1 MAPITTPVAVVK
13 LYAWEPPMMRII
25 ESIRAREVQL
35 LKKASLLRTC
45 IDALNITSPFLVSI
59 ASFAL
64 YTLSDPVNHLLTPQV
79 AFVSVT
85 LFSMLR
91 MPMIMIAE
99 LVAMAVQASVASR
112 RLGTFLLEEEVDE
125 TAVERDLEPDY
136 ERSIDVE
143 FASFDWPKDE
153 GSE

>member
-1 MAPITTPVAVVK
+1 M
-13 LYAWEPPMMRII
+13 
-25 ESIRAREVQL
+25 
-35 LKKASLLRTC
+35 
-45 IDALNITSPFLVSI
+45 
-59 ASFAL
+59 
-64 YTLSDPVNHLLTPQV
+64 
-79 AFVSVT
+79 SVT

-125 TAVERDLEPDY
+125 TAVERDVEPDY